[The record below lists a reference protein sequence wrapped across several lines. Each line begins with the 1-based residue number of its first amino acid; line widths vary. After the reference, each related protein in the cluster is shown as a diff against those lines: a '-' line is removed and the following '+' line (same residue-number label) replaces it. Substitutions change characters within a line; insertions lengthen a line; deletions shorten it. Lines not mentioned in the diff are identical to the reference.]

1 MLSLFDL
8 ASLLLVLAAL
18 FAWLNQRFLGL
29 PSSIGLLAMGLFASL
44 VLVALE
50 FAVPQQHLYRDVTDV
65 LRRID
70 FSATVMDGL
79 LAFLLFAGAL
89 HLDIGALKGR
99 AVPVALMASGGVLVS
114 TAVIGTALWVL
125 SAPLGAPVPLAWALV
140 FGALIS
146 PTDPVA
152 VLGTLQAVQVPKGL
166 ETDMKGES
174 LFNDG
179 VGVVVFAMLLAV
191 AKGQDT
197 TSGDIALLFAREA
210 LGGAALGAATGYLAY
225 RMTRRVDEYAVE
237 VMLSLGLATGT
248 YALAQALGSSG
259 PIAVVVAGLLLGN
272 RGARYGMSE
281 RTRRYVFGFWDVIDQ
296 VLNAVLFLLIGLE
309 VLVLRFDAAFVPVA
323 VLAVPLALLGRL
335 VAVSGAVL
343 LLRCFVEFVRGTIP
357 VLVWGGLRGGISV
370 ALALSLPEVPEKPAL
385 LAATY
390 AVAVFTILVQGGS
403 LGPLAR
409 WRTSRGDAEALA
421 PGD

>member
-1 MLSLFDL
+1 M
-8 ASLLLVLAAL
+8 
-18 FAWLNQRFLGL
+18 
-29 PSSIGLLAMGLFASL
+29 
-44 VLVALE
+44 
-50 FAVPQQHLYRDVTDV
+50 
-65 LRRID
+65 
-70 FSATVMDGL
+70 
-79 LAFLLFAGAL
+79 
-89 HLDIGALKGR
+89 
-99 AVPVALMASGGVLVS
+99 
-114 TAVIGTALWVL
+114 
-125 SAPLGAPVPLAWALV
+125 
-140 FGALIS
+140 
-146 PTDPVA
+146 
-152 VLGTLQAVQVPKGL
+152 
-166 ETDMKGES
+166 
-174 LFNDG
+174 
-179 VGVVVFAMLLAV
+179 
-191 AKGQDT
+191 
-197 TSGDIALLFAREA
+197 
-210 LGGAALGAATGYLAY
+210 
-225 RMTRRVDEYAVE
+225 
-237 VMLSLGLATGT
+237 
-248 YALAQALGSSG
+248 
-259 PIAVVVAGLLLGN
+259 AGLLLGN